1 MPTELIR
8 RNISGIYIFD
18 KFPSDERHRP
28 TCVEDCQVIGHIE
41 EDNSTSESTAK
52 NIAPTR

>member
-28 TCVEDCQVIGHIE
+28 TCVEDCQM
-41 EDNSTSESTAK
+41 A
-52 NIAPTR
+52 TRKKWLETHD